1 MNGAGVALLSL
12 EMPEDQIGMV
22 ALAKTTGISV
32 NRQRQ
37 GDIEAEGHRALQEAD
52 MKALEKVYEVIS
64 AKQRHGPC
72 GTIKLYNDQNKSA
85 FGNFVNQEDGFR

>member
-1 MNGAGVALLSL
+1 
-12 EMPEDQIGMV
+12 MPEDQTGMV
-22 ALAKTTGISV
+22 APAKTTGISV

-52 MKALEKVYEVIS
+52 MKALEKVCEVIV

-72 GTIKLYNDQNKSA
+72 GTIKVYNDQDKSA
-85 FGNFVNQEDGFR
+85 FGNLVKQEEGF